1 MDLNPWEASRRAS
14 GFESHPVSTA
24 DRREISE
31 TPGLKEVA
39 MKAGR
44 VSKLFAL
51 ALVVVLLL
59 LTAGTLTAQQVT
71 YNFMP
76 GTDFAKYHT
85 YKWVEIPS
93 NIHPN
98 QIVDQEIR
106 QAINNSLASKGF
118 TLVQGSAPADLYVGY
133 QCAVDQERQWNAWGM
148 RGLGGMG
155 QATSSTIQ
163 NGTLA
168 VDFYDPNSQQL
179 IWRGQA
185 TKTLNPSGNQEKDM
199 QRLNS
204 AVAKLL
210 KNYPPNQKK

>member
-1 MDLNPWEASRRAS
+1 MQARRS
-14 GFESHPVSTA
+14 FKL
-24 DRREISE
+24 ISIALGAAL
-31 TPGLKEVA
+31 GL
-39 MKAGR
+39 
-44 VSKLFAL
+44 L
-51 ALVVVLLL
+51 A
-59 LTAGTLTAQQVT
+59 AGTLPAQQVT

-76 GTDFAKYHT
+76 GTNFSKYHT

-106 QAINNSLASKGF
+106 QAVNNTLASKGF
-118 TLVQGSAPADLYVGY
+118 TLVQGGAPADLYVGY

-148 RGLGGMG
+148 RGFGGFG

-168 VDFYDPNSQQL
+168 VDFYDPTSQEL

-210 KNYPPNQKK
+210 KNFPPNQKK